1 MNNEIESLR
10 NTISSS
16 FNELQQTN
24 LKLQT
29 DLSASEVRLAEVK
42 ESTKSQL
49 QEAMDTIRTLSAEV
63 VSKGQQIERIEREMQ
78 ATSKADEERLLA
90 LQEQLRKALEEK
102 SLADSLSAELT
113 SKINTLQDQLVHQQ
127 NEITLVT
134 YVHLALNLNFLTNLM
149 ISDS

>member
-63 VSKGQQIERIEREMQ
+63 VSKGQQIEGIEREMQ